1 MQIGST
7 AATALKIGTQDVDA
21 LYMGATLVWSKTVAP
36 TITASDSLSGRTL
49 TITVDSTTGNP
60 APTTALT
67 ALTLDGSDV
76 LGDATGSGPW
86 QYTVPDSG
94 LAQVVAWTV
103 EASNSEG
110 TATAGDSESVPA
122 NLAAPAAPAV
132 TASDAL
138 SGRDLTISVDT
149 LTGSPAPGLTL
160 TALTLDAVDV
170 LGAQTGAD
178 PWTYTVPDSSSAQT
192 VAWTVEASNS
202 EGTDTASGSGVIPAN
217 LFVPSPATTPSISG
231 PVAPGETVTLDAGTY
246 TGVEPITITFALTLD
261 GVDVTGDVV
270 SGGYTIPPGALGQ
283 SLVYSETASNGI
295 APDAV
300 QSVSETVQAQV
311 TWTPTDLFG
320 AGDKGFAFD
329 LMDLSGA
336 NTLADQTGTTPGAG
350 DPLGNLPGM
359 SPNAKS
365 AFQYIATRRPTVQAD
380 ANGRHFLF
388 FDFDDVLV
396 TYEDMSSDTW
406 TVWMVYEADGGDF
419 VILSCADTGDPW
431 LGVGE
436 EGSSNTFIMPPSIVS
451 SQYWYDNTSFSGTR
465 GQSWTAAQEASLAI
479 VEAVTTSEP
488 WPEVAIGD
496 YNNFGSWSTPGRVY
510 AWGTINRTL
519 TAAER
524 ADLLV
529 YADHVRGV

>member
-217 LFVPSPATTPSISG
+217 LFAPSPATAPSISG
-231 PVAPGETVTLDAGTY
+231 TVEPGETVTLDAGTY

-295 APDAV
+295 APDAA
-300 QSVSETVQAQV
+300 QSVSETVQGIA
-311 TWTPTDLFG
+311 PTLAASDS
-320 AGDKGFAFD
+320 
-329 LMDLSGA
+329 LSG
-336 NTLADQTGTTPGAG
+336 
-350 DPLGNLPGM
+350 
-359 SPNAKS
+359 
-365 AFQYIATRRPTVQAD
+365 
-380 ANGRHFLF
+380 
-388 FDFDDVLV
+388 
-396 TYEDMSSDTW
+396 
-406 TVWMVYEADGGDF
+406 
-419 VILSCADTGDPW
+419 
-431 LGVGE
+431 
-436 EGSSNTFIMPPSIVS
+436 
-451 SQYWYDNTSFSGTR
+451 
-465 GQSWTAAQEASLAI
+465 
-479 VEAVTTSEP
+479 
-488 WPEVAIGD
+488 
-496 YNNFGSWSTPGRVY
+496 
-510 AWGTINRTL
+510 RTL
-519 TAAER
+519 TIAVDSTTGNPTPTTALTALTLDGSNVLGDVTGTGPWAYEVPDSADGQTVAWTVEASNAEGSDTASGR
-524 ADLLV
+524 EAV
-529 YADHVRGV
+529 E